1 MVLYV
6 RMCHC
11 WIGLV
16 SWALHDP
23 QTLDVINH
31 LNCLHSSDARMGNG
45 VKILALEE
53 AHFQDQSQMR
63 SLIET
68 NAKTIESLKVKETD
82 LRTQIKSKSET
93 NKRMLADVSELQM
106 VILSRNETFRNL
118 EAQVKSLQ
126 SKIESL
132 KAAILKLKTEEAKTQ
147 SDIDEKYML
156 IKNSKLEAA
165 NLQLNLQAKNETLYT
180 LKMEEKNLQSALE
193 TTTDTVGTLKEELAK
208 IQLVMSALSNEKD
221 DRLAKCEQLVQ
232 EQEEFSETHRHLE
245 DQRRQLATSVED
257 AEKEKQKLLDEHNLI
272 VKDKIQIAD
281 RTKRL
286 RELYDKERIDL
297 TAFDVNVKKQTANL
311 ETKLAE
317 LSALQARLDKMEEEK
332 NLLKE
337 RCAKVDTQVVV
348 LGKKLVALNADKILK
363 LPFVSYLEMENGK
376 MRLYRMKEEAEVN
389 VTEIKTELM
398 KREEEK
404 QELDMQIESIK
415 ADCAVALADT
425 QRRLEYAHSLMRNCQ
440 KDGGTGVD
448 KEV

>member
-1 MVLYV
+1 
-6 RMCHC
+6 
-11 WIGLV
+11 
-16 SWALHDP
+16 
-23 QTLDVINH
+23 
-31 LNCLHSSDARMGNG
+31 
-45 VKILALEE
+45 
-53 AHFQDQSQMR
+53 
-63 SLIET
+63 
-68 NAKTIESLKVKETD
+68 
-82 LRTQIKSKSET
+82 
-93 NKRMLADVSELQM
+93 
-106 VILSRNETFRNL
+106 
-118 EAQVKSLQ
+118 
-126 SKIESL
+126 
-132 KAAILKLKTEEAKTQ
+132 
-147 SDIDEKYML
+147 
-156 IKNSKLEAA
+156 
-165 NLQLNLQAKNETLYT
+165 
-180 LKMEEKNLQSALE
+180 
-193 TTTDTVGTLKEELAK
+193 
-208 IQLVMSALSNEKD
+208 MSALSNEKD
-221 DRLAKCEQLVQ
+221 DSVAKCEQLVQ

-257 AEKEKQKLLDEHNLI
+257 AEKEKRKLLDEHNLI

-297 TAFDVNVKKQTANL
+297 TAFDVNVKKQTADL

-332 NLLKE
+332 NSLKE

-389 VTEIKTELM
+389 VTELKTELK
-398 KREEEK
+398 KREDEK